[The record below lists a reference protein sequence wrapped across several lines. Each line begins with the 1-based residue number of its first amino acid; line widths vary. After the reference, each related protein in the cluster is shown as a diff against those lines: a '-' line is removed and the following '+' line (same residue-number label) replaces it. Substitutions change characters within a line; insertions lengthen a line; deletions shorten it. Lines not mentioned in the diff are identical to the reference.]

1 MFDGAVVSKPNSHFS
16 KTNIFIYK
24 SFSTKS
30 ASINYMIIIL
40 YEIYFKSPCRMQRNI
55 ISNNNGVHQA
65 CAACKH
71 QRKKCSENC
80 ILAPYFPSSRRREFK
95 AVHKVF
101 GVSNITKFVRNAQEG
116 DRRKVVDSL
125 IWEALSRQKD
135 PINGSYGEYT
145 KVYNEYKRLFDE
157 LKMFRDHQNQLV
169 QVQPQG
175 KVRAETPDHN
185 AVDYHHLHHGNHKN
199 GIVDSTTIYNTYCS
213 NYLQDLDSL
222 RTEVVIP
229 NIQQHSQSY
238 YIAGTTNLM
247 IFVKIN

>member
-1 MFDGAVVSKPNSHFS
+1 
-16 KTNIFIYK
+16 
-24 SFSTKS
+24 
-30 ASINYMIIIL
+30 MIIIL
-40 YEIYFKSPCRMQRNI
+40 HEVYFKSPCRMQRNI
-55 ISNNNGVHQA
+55 SNNNGMHQA

-80 ILAPYFPSSRRREFK
+80 ILAPYFPSSRSREFK

-125 IWEALSRQKD
+125 IWEALSRQRD

-145 KVYNEYKRLFDE
+145 KVYNEYKRVFDE

-169 QVQPQG
+169 QVPPQG

-199 GIVDSTTIYNTYCS
+199 GIVDSNTIYNTYCS

-229 NIQQHSQSY
+229 NIQQQSQSY

-247 IFVKIN
+247 FFVKIN